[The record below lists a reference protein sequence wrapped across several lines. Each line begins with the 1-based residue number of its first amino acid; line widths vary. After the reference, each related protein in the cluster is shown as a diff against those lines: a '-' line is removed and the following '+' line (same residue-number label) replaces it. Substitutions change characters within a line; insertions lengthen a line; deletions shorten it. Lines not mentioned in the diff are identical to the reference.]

1 MDLSSPFLSEG
12 AEDVTLAYSHSP
24 VPYLFSSLTFPLA
37 FYYSRP
43 SSAVL
48 GLRPNLEKNNKVII
62 LLLVTN
68 QFYIIVNDIQPGL
81 KILLAGFT
89 YHRSET
95 KSKSGRMIEQSIL
108 C

>member
-24 VPYLFSSLTFPLA
+24 VPHLFSSLTFPLA

-48 GLRPNLEKNNKVII
+48 GLRPNLEKNKVII

-68 QFYIIVNDIQPGL
+68 QFYTIVNDIQPGL

-89 YHRSET
+89 HYRRET
-95 KSKSGRMIEQSIL
+95 KSKSGRMIEESIL